1 MAKEYASDG
10 IHVGHVVVDGAIGG
24 EKIRKRFPNLADRE
38 DRLISIEGIVDGFV
52 FLYRQPRRAWSFELR
67 CANLAREL
75 VIPAPPPSVGLP
87 NPERLWHD
95 VLPASAGICFQEDPC
110 PPSRP
115 RPPSSNSI
123 LFRDAFGTPA
133 MREVFSDFSLISRY
147 AEVEIA
153 LAKAEAR
160 CGVIPA
166 QAADEIAKRTDVS
179 TLDFDLL
186 RQETDIVGYPILP
199 LVHQMVKQCGDAGRY
214 VHWGATTQ
222 DIMDTAVI
230 LQVRAGLEIIEDDI
244 AALRGILAGLSKRY
258 RDTPMAGRTHLQQ
271 ALPVTFGYKTAIWL
285 AMFDRHAERLAQ
297 LKPRVL
303 VGQFAGAAGTLA
315 SLGDKG
321 FEVQKALCDELGLG
335 VPVST
340 WHVARD
346 GLAEAINFLALVT
359 GSLGKIALDI
369 MMMASTEFGEVYEP
383 FVKGRGASST
393 MPQKR
398 NPISSELMLA
408 AAKGVRQHAGLML
421 DAMVQDFERATGPWH
436 AEWMAIPESFVLT
449 AGSLHQARFALGGLI
464 VDEKKMAEN
473 LDISRG
479 LIVAEAVM
487 MGLAPDLGRQEAHD
501 VVYDACRVAN
511 EKGMTLADALSADP
525 RVSARIDRA
534 TIDRLTSPRNY
545 LGLAPEMVDRV
556 LASSKR

>member
-1 MAKEYASDG
+1 MSA
-10 IHVGHVVVDGAIGG
+10 
-24 EKIRKRFPNLADRE
+24 FPTSTTVLD
-38 DRLISIEGIVDGFV
+38 
-52 FLYRQPRRAWSFELR
+52 
-67 CANLAREL
+67 
-75 VIPAPPPSVGLP
+75 SV
-87 NPERLWHD
+87 
-95 VLPASAGICFQEDPC
+95 
-110 PPSRP
+110 
-115 RPPSSNSI
+115 
-123 LFRDAFGTPA
+123 LFRDAFGTSA
-133 MREVFSDFSLISRY
+133 MREVFSDLRLLQRY
-147 AEVEIA
+147 AEVEIG

-166 QAADEIAKRTDVS
+166 EAAEEIARRTDVAAF
-179 TLDFDLL
+179 DFDLL
-186 RQETDIVGYPILP
+186 RQETDVVGYPILP
-199 LVHQMVKQCGDAGRY
+199 LVHQMAKQCGEAGRY

-222 DIMDTAVI
+222 DIMDTAVV
-230 LQVRAGLEIIEDDI
+230 LQLRDGLAIIEDDI
-244 AALRGILAGLSKRY
+244 AALRGILADLSKKY

-285 AMFDRHAERLAQ
+285 AAFDRHAARLAE

-321 FEVQKALCDELGLG
+321 FEVQQALCEELGLG
-335 VPVST
+335 IPVST

-346 GLAEAINFLALVT
+346 GLAEAVNFLALVT
-359 GSLGKIALDI
+359 GTLGKIALDI
-369 MMMASTEFGEVYEP
+369 MIMASTEFGEVYEP

-408 AAKGVRQHAGLML
+408 ASKAVRQHAGLML

-449 AGSLHQARFALGGLI
+449 AGALHQARFALGGLI
-464 VDEKKMAEN
+464 VDEKRMAGN
-473 LDISRG
+473 LDINRG

-487 MGLAPDLGRQEAHD
+487 MGLAPAIGRQEAHD

-511 EKGMTLADALSADP
+511 DKGLTLAEALAADD
-525 RVSARIDRA
+525 RVASRIDRA
-534 TIDRLTSPRNY
+534 TIDRLTAPKNY

-556 LASSKR
+556 LASVKR

>member
-1 MAKEYASDG
+1 MNRQYRSDPTSESTSMP
-10 IHVGHVVVDGAIGG
+10 V
-24 EKIRKRFPNLADRE
+24 FPTATT
-38 DRLISIEGIVDGFV
+38 V
-52 FLYRQPRRAWSFELR
+52 F
-67 CANLAREL
+67 
-75 VIPAPPPSVGLP
+75 
-87 NPERLWHD
+87 D
-95 VLPASAGICFQEDPC
+95 
-110 PPSRP
+110 
-115 RPPSSNSI
+115 SI

-133 MREVFSDFSLISRY
+133 MREVFSDLSLIARY

-160 CGVIPA
+160 CGVIPGD
-166 QAADEIAKRTDVS
+166 AAEEIAKRTDVAA
-179 TLDFDLL
+179 LDFDLL
-186 RQETDIVGYPILP
+186 RRETDTVGYPILP
-199 LVHQMVKQCGDAGRY
+199 LVHQIARQCGEAGRY
-214 VHWGATTQ
+214 LHWGATTQ
-222 DIMDTAVI
+222 DIMDTAVV
-230 LQVRAGLEIIEDDI
+230 LQLRAGLEIIEDDI
-244 AALRGILAGLSKRY
+244 ADLRGILADLSKRY

-321 FEVQKALCDELGLG
+321 FEVQKAFCEELGLG

-346 GLAEAINFLALVT
+346 SLAEAVNFLALVT

-369 MMMASTEFGEVYEP
+369 MIMASTEFAEVYEP

-421 DAMVQDFERATGPWH
+421 DAMVQDLERATGPWH
-436 AEWMAIPESFVLT
+436 TEWMAIPESFVLT

-487 MGLAPDLGRQEAHD
+487 MGLAPQIGRQEAHD
-501 VVYDACRVAN
+501 VVYDACRHAN
-511 EKGMTLADALSADP
+511 ENSVTLAEALSADP
-525 RVSARIDRA
+525 RVASRIDRV
-534 TIDRLTSPRNY
+534 TIDRLTSPNNY
-545 LGLAPEMVDRV
+545 LGLAPDMVDRV